1 VFFGTNLAY
10 YKIIILFRSCEN
22 DCKFQFEWIKLVKVT
37 IWDLWKGQMPIKPER
52 WSAQTLAVSP
62 NLATNKNV
70 KLTFS
75 FLEQNLQKKIKYHF
89 RKCQE
94 IASSR
99 KCVFLFKNSQSPGET
114 KSWKKFDFEQVLLKT
129 FFIGPLCSK
138 DS

>member
-1 VFFGTNLAY
+1 MNQAWESDNLRFVKRSDGEKAG
-10 YKIIILFRSCEN
+10 KMICTLF
-22 DCKFQFEWIKLVKVT
+22 
-37 IWDLWKGQMPIKPER
+37 
-52 WSAQTLAVSP
+52 AVSP

-114 KSWKKFDFEQVLLKT
+114 KS
-129 FFIGPLCSK
+129 
-138 DS
+138 